1 MGSMYRSMHPHV
13 LLLFLQWSLVRL
25 LFLGYLCDL
34 LWPRCRFTVVVK
46 WIIHGLMV
54 DTLRPGAVLD

>member
-1 MGSMYRSMHPHV
+1 MHPHV